1 MAKSNNNATIHLHNT
16 PTFYLEYMKN
26 WLAHKKKENAN
37 PAELAIVE
45 DLHKLVEIAVGV
57 LDPAPAEPET
67 TK

>member
-1 MAKSNNNATIHLHNT
+1 MPKERKETITFHNT
-16 PTFYLEYMKN
+16 PSFYLEYTKN
-26 WLAHKKKENAN
+26 WLTHQRKANAN

-67 TK
+67 SK